1 MTPLKSVLLLFLV
14 VGVSIVLVKQ
24 FPFLGSVVLGS
35 GEGEMVGYY
44 GWVDPYRR
52 DYEWDDSDRKDY
64 GWNASY
70 RRDCFSH
77 LYVHVLPSVD
87 IYDLTLLAN
96 TSGYET
102 VLVTQPLEYDPYPP
116 RVAISRNL
124 TVHPSKIEIRFT
136 IIVLEDGCLTV
147 KVNSNYYLSETWM
160 RTVFRKMFQDIH
172 LPPDTISRFKLAV
185 NYLARAG

>member
-1 MTPLKSVLLLFLV
+1 MEGKITPLKSLLLLFLS
-14 VGVSIVLVKQ
+14 VGVSIILVKQ

-44 GWVDPYRR
+44 GWD
-52 DYEWDDSDRKDY
+52 
-64 GWNASY
+64 ASY
-70 RRDCFSH
+70 RRDCFSR
-77 LYVHVLPSVD
+77 LYVHVLPSVN
-87 IYDLTLLAN
+87 IYDLALLAN

-116 RVAISRNL
+116 RVAIRRNL
-124 TVHPSKIEIRFT
+124 TVYPGEIEIRFT

-147 KVNSNYYLSETWM
+147 KVRSDYYLSETWM

-172 LPPDTISRFKLAV
+172 LPPDTISRFKLVV
-185 NYLARAG
+185 NYLVRAG

>member
-1 MTPLKSVLLLFLV
+1 LEGKITPLKSLLLLFLG

-44 GWVDPYRR
+44 GGD
-52 DYEWDDSDRKDY
+52 
-64 GWNASY
+64 ASY
-70 RRDCFSH
+70 RRDCFSS
-77 LYVHVLPSVD
+77 LYVHVSPSVD

-102 VLVTQPLEYDPYPP
+102 GLVTQPLEHDPYPP

-124 TVHPSKIEIRFT
+124 TVCPGKIEIRFT

-147 KVNSNYYLSETWM
+147 KVASNYYLSETWM

-172 LPPDTISRFKLAV
+172 LPPETISRFKLAI
-185 NYLARAG
+185 NYLVRAY